1 MARTSIL
8 LEYIYRSVE
17 KNEEFLFTEC
27 DLSPYRAEKM
37 DPPRKILTTSTG
49 VHKLENV
56 NWKQLCTRFERLHS
70 YAIETKPSAIPF
82 LVFRF
87 FHRVGN
93 GVNGFIS
100 NANNYFLQSLLMA
113 FVTLRRNW
121 MRSNVRCD

>member
-1 MARTSIL
+1 MFTEVWRKT
-8 LEYIYRSVE
+8 
-17 KNEEFLFTEC
+17 KNLLFTEC
-27 DLSPYRAEKM
+27 DLSPHRAEKM
-37 DPPRKILTTSTG
+37 DPPRKILTTNPSTG

-56 NWKQLCTRFERLHS
+56 NQKQLCTRFERLHS

-121 MRSNVRCD
+121 MPSNVRCN